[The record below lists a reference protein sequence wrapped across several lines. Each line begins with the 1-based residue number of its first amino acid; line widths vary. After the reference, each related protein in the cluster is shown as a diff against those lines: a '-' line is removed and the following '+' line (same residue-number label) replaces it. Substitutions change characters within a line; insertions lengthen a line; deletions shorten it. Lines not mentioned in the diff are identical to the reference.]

1 MNCKPDAIKLMHTY
15 LDGDLTQEE
24 ESQLLSHL
32 TSCKSCQ
39 KYFHELK
46 RTIQEIQHIELIDVP
61 DDFTTNVMNQLPEEK
76 RRTKYMYWTK
86 KHPVMISAAVL
97 FVFLF
102 SGVFSLWNQDGKLV
116 VSKQD
121 DLIIEGDTV
130 IVPKDVT
137 VDGDLVVKNGKL
149 RIEGTVDGNVTL
161 VKSTLI
167 TEETDLDGITAT
179 SSVSGEMKQVNQAFD
194 WIWFNIKQTAKGI
207 FTLQLAINETIS
219 FESDFID

>member
-1 MNCKPDAIKLMHTY
+1 
-15 LDGDLTQEE
+15 
-24 ESQLLSHL
+24 
-32 TSCKSCQ
+32 
-39 KYFHELK
+39 
-46 RTIQEIQHIELIDVP
+46 
-61 DDFTTNVMNQLPEEK
+61 
-76 RRTKYMYWTK
+76 MYWTK
-86 KHPVMISAAVL
+86 KHLVMISAAVL